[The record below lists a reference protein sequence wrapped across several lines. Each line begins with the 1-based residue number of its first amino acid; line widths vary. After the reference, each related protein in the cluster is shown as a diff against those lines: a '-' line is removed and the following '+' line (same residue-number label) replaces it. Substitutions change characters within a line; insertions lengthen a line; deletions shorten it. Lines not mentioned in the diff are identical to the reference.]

1 MINLYPHQKDA
12 LEKIK
17 DKNKVAIYYDMGLGK
32 TFIGS
37 EKMMDFGT
45 SFNLVIVQKSKV
57 DDWIEHFK
65 THYSDFPY
73 MTEVHDL
80 TNKKEYERF
89 INRYKESQEHYTS
102 YFDDWVDQYIPDD
115 SIDPCQYIGVINY
128 DLVWRREELLKLKDF
143 TLMLDESSLIQN
155 ESSKRT
161 KFISKL
167 SATNIILLS
176 GTPCSGKYENLY
188 SQAKLLGWN
197 ITKTEF
203 WDRYI
208 RTRDIPGNGFPIKIV
223 VGYRN
228 VDDLKDKLREHGAI
242 FLKTEEVLDL
252 PEQTNITIKCDR
264 TKEYIDFTKS
274 FYIKIDGK
282 ELIGETTLTKM
293 LYLRQLASA
302 YNQNKINSLKELI
315 ESTSDRLIIFYN
327 FNIELEILKKVCKD
341 RPLSFIN
348 GTCKDLENYEN
359 CDDSI
364 TLCQYQSASKG
375 LNLQKANKI
384 IYFSLP
390 LSCENWL
397 QSRKRIHRI
406 NQTKPCFYYYLITKN
421 SIDEKIFK
429 TLEKG
434 KDYTNFLFVED
445 FNE

>member
-1 MINLYPHQKDA
+1 MINLYPHQKDT
-12 LEKIK
+12 LNKTK
-17 DKNKVAIYYDMGLGK
+17 GKNKVAYYLDMGLGK
-32 TFIGS
+32 TFVGS
-37 EKMMDFGT
+37 EKLKDLNN
-45 SFNLVIVQKSKV
+45 SINLVIVQKSKI
-57 DDWIEHFK
+57 DDWVEHFK
-65 THYSDFPY
+65 EYYPLY
-73 MTEVHDL
+73 IVYDL
-80 TNKKEYERF
+80 TNKKQYEEF
-89 INRYKESQEHYTS
+89 ISHKWSR
-102 YFDDWVDQYIPDD
+102 WV
-115 SIDPCQYIGVINY
+115 IGVINY
-128 DLVWRREELLKLKDF
+128 DLVWRREELRNLRDF

-161 KFISKL
+161 KFIMKL
-167 SATNIILLS
+167 AATNIILLS

-188 SQAKLLGWN
+188 SQSKLLGWN

-203 WDRYI
+203 WNRYI

-223 VGYRN
+223 IGYKN
-228 VDDLKDKLREHGAI
+228 VDELKNKLREHGAV

-252 PEQTNITIKCDR
+252 PEQTNITVKCDR
-264 TKEYIDFTKS
+264 TKEYTDFVKHY
-274 FYIKIDGK
+274 YIRIGDK

-348 GTCKDLENYEN
+348 GTCKDLDNYDN
-359 CDDSI
+359 KDDSI

-390 LSCENWL
+390 LSCENFM
-397 QSRKRIHRI
+397 QSKKRIHRI
-406 NQTKPCFYYYLITKN
+406 GQKNTCFYYYLITKN
-421 SIDEKIFK
+421 SIDEKIYK
-429 TLEKG
+429 SLEKG
-434 KDYTNFLFVED
+434 KDYTNELFRE
-445 FNE
+445 EYE

>member
-37 EKMMDFGT
+37 EKLKELNNPI
-45 SFNLVIVQKSKV
+45 NLVIVQKSKV
-57 DDWIEHFK
+57 DDWVDHFK
-65 THYSDFPY
+65 EHYPLY
-73 MTEVHDL
+73 IIYDL
-80 TNKKEYERF
+80 TNKKQYEEF
-89 INRYKESQEHYTS
+89 ISRKWNS
-102 YFDDWVDQYIPDD
+102 WV
-115 SIDPCQYIGVINY
+115 IGVINY
-128 DLVWRREELLKLKDF
+128 DLVWRRSELLSLKSI
-143 TLMLDESSLIQN
+143 TIMLDESSLIQN

-167 SATNIILLS
+167 SATNVILLS

-208 RTRDIPGNGFPIKIV
+208 RTRDIPGNRFPIKIV
-223 VGYRN
+223 VGYKN
-228 VDDLKDKLREHGAI
+228 VDELKDKLRDHGAI
-242 FLKTEEVLDL
+242 FMKTEEVLDL

-264 TKEYIDFTKS
+264 PKEYTEFAKS
-274 FYIKIDGK
+274 FYIHIDGK

-315 ESTSDRLIIFYN
+315 ESTNDRLIIFYN
-327 FNIELEILKKVCKD
+327 FNIELEMLKKVCKD
-341 RPLSFIN
+341 KPLSFIN

-375 LNLQKANKI
+375 LNMQKANKI

-390 LSCENWL
+390 LSCENFM
-397 QSRKRIHRI
+397 QSKKRIHRI
-406 NQTKPCFYYYLITKN
+406 GQKNTCFYYYLITKN
-421 SIDEKIFK
+421 SIDEKIYRS
-429 TLEKG
+429 LEKG
-434 KDYTNFLFVED
+434 KDYCNELFRE
-445 FNE
+445 EYE

>member
-37 EKMMDFGT
+37 EKLKELNNPI
-45 SFNLVIVQKSKV
+45 NLVIVQKSKV
-57 DDWIEHFK
+57 DDWVEHFK
-65 THYSDFPY
+65 EHYPLY
-73 MTEVHDL
+73 IIYDL
-80 TNKKEYERF
+80 TNKKQYEEF
-89 INRYKESQEHYTS
+89 ISRKWNS
-102 YFDDWVDQYIPDD
+102 WV
-115 SIDPCQYIGVINY
+115 IGVINY
-128 DLVWRREELLKLKDF
+128 DLVWRRSELLNLKDM
-143 TLMLDESSLIQN
+143 TIMLDESSLIQN

-161 KFISKL
+161 KFIMKL
-167 SATNIILLS
+167 AATNIILLS

-223 VGYRN
+223 IGYRN
-228 VDDLKDKLREHGAI
+228 VDELKDKLREHGAI

-264 TKEYIDFTKS
+264 TKEYTDFTKN
-274 FYIKIDGK
+274 FYIHIDGK

-302 YNQNKINSLKELI
+302 YNDNKINALKELI
-315 ESTSDRLIIFYN
+315 ESTNDRLIIFYN
-327 FNIELEILKKVCKD
+327 FNIELEMLKKVCKD

-348 GTCKDLENYEN
+348 GTCKELGNYEN
-359 CDDSI
+359 KDDSI

-390 LSCENWL
+390 LSCENFM
-397 QSRKRIHRI
+397 QSKKRIHRI
-406 NQTKPCFYYYLITKN
+406 GQKNTCFYYYLITKN
-421 SIDEKIFK
+421 SIDEKIYRS
-429 TLEKG
+429 LEKG
-434 KDYTNFLFVED
+434 KDYTNELFRED
-445 FNE
+445 YE